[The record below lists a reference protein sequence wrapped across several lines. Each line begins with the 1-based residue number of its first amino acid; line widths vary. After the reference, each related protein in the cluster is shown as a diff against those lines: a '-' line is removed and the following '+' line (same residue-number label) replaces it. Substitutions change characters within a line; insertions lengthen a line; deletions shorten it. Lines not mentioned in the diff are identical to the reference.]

1 MRIKSKQF
9 FLMEKYYRMF
19 FLTTN
24 ILIGKY
30 YPNLFTQFIIGCAC
44 YILSFLII
52 KDIITL
58 DNYKQYKYHVLCLIV
73 IDTSYLIY
81 LTNRKRH
88 VQNIN
93 TQYEK
98 IEPNQKLENISTDL
112 KTGSMPSITL
122 SSEINDVRITHD
134 LSLSDNQKNSIFSTS
149 DEKPQEEDKP
159 AEKLNIMTNSVKDN
173 TSETI
178 LSTISLSALSNNT
191 SQNSETDA
199 QK

>member
-1 MRIKSKQF
+1 
-9 FLMEKYYRMF
+9 MEKYYRMF